1 MKERDIAVGDL
12 GARVK
17 VILFPKGEEYCIA
30 DREANDDYCRQRL
43 AVVSLVSL
51 DLEGGCVGLSVAVG
65 GTKDYDYH
73 SRLAEAATGRK
84 VSRIHSNTLIP
95 TPEDF
100 SHELLSV
107 RGWTRDREWTRE
119 TEIGVFPVLKKRR
132 ERSRLTIGETR
143 LISSGVISVAVAA
156 VIALSSDEFTQV
168 SEQGLELSAEEI
180 RGFRSD
186 FKCSIYD
193 T

>member
-1 MKERDIAVGDL
+1 MS
-12 GARVK
+12 
-17 VILFPKGEEYCIA
+17 P
-30 DREANDDYCRQRL
+30 
-43 AVVSLVSL
+43 
-51 DLEGGCVGLSVAVG
+51 
-65 GTKDYDYH
+65 
-73 SRLAEAATGRK
+73 
-84 VSRIHSNTLIP
+84 IHSNTLIP

-107 RGWTRDREWTRE
+107 REWTRDREWTRE
-119 TEIGVFPVLKKRR
+119 TEIGVSPVLEKRR

-156 VIALSSDEFTQV
+156 VMELPSDELKQA

-180 RGFRSD
+180 RGLRSD
-186 FKCSIYD
+186 FKYSIYD

>member
-1 MKERDIAVGDL
+1 M
-12 GARVK
+12 
-17 VILFPKGEEYCIA
+17 
-30 DREANDDYCRQRL
+30 
-43 AVVSLVSL
+43 VSLVSL

-100 SHELLSV
+100 SHELLSA
-107 RGWTRDREWTRE
+107 RGWTRE
-119 TEIGVFPVLKKRR
+119 TEIGVSPVLEKRR
-132 ERSRLTIGETR
+132 ERSRLTTGETR

-156 VIALSSDEFTQV
+156 VIALSSDEFMQV
-168 SEQGLELSAEEI
+168 SEQGLNLSAKEI
-180 RGFRSD
+180 RSLRSGFRY
-186 FKCSIYD
+186 SIYD

>member
-1 MKERDIAVGDL
+1 VRERDIAVGDL

-17 VILFPKGEEYCIA
+17 VILFPRGKEYCIA
-30 DREANDDYCRQRL
+30 DREANDGYCRQRL
-43 AVVSLVSL
+43 AVVSFVSL
-51 DLEGGCVGLSVAVG
+51 ELNSCLKGGCVDLSVAVG
-65 GTKDYDYH
+65 GAKDYDYH
-73 SRLAEAATGRK
+73 SRLAEVATGRK

-107 RGWTRDREWTRE
+107 RGWTRE
-119 TEIGVFPVLKKRR
+119 TDIGVSPVLKKRR

-156 VIALSSDEFTQV
+156 VIAISSDEFMQV
-168 SEQGLELSAEEI
+168 SEQALELSAEEI
-180 RGFRSD
+180 RGLRSD

>member
-1 MKERDIAVGDL
+1 M
-12 GARVK
+12 
-17 VILFPKGEEYCIA
+17 
-30 DREANDDYCRQRL
+30 
-43 AVVSLVSL
+43 SLVSL
-51 DLEGGCVGLSVAVG
+51 DLEGCVDLSVAVG

-84 VSRIHSNTLIP
+84 VSPIHSNTLIP

-119 TEIGVFPVLKKRR
+119 TEIGVSPVLKKRR
-132 ERSRLTIGETR
+132 ERSRLTIGETKM
-143 LISSGVISVAVAA
+143 ISSGVISVAVAA

-180 RGFRSD
+180 RGLRSD

>member
-1 MKERDIAVGDL
+1 M
-12 GARVK
+12 
-17 VILFPKGEEYCIA
+17 
-30 DREANDDYCRQRL
+30 
-43 AVVSLVSL
+43 SLVSL
-51 DLEGGCVGLSVAVG
+51 DLEGCVDLSVAVG

-107 RGWTRDREWTRE
+107 RGWTRDREWARE
-119 TEIGVFPVLKKRR
+119 TEIGVSPVLEKRR
-132 ERSRLTIGETR
+132 ERSRLTIGETKM
-143 LISSGVISVAVAA
+143 ISSGVISVAVAA

-168 SEQGLELSAEEI
+168 SEQGLNLSAKEI
-180 RGFRSD
+180 RSLRSGFRY
-186 FKCSIYD
+186 SIYD

>member
-1 MKERDIAVGDL
+1 MRERDIAVDDL

-17 VILFPKGEEYCIA
+17 VILFPIGKEYCIA
-30 DREANDDYCRQRL
+30 DRETGGNYCRSRL
-43 AVVSLVSL
+43 AVVSFVSL
-51 DLEGGCVGLSVAVG
+51 NLESGYVDLSAAVG
-65 GTKDYDYH
+65 GTNDYTYH
-73 SRLAEAATGRK
+73 SRLAEVATGRK

-107 RGWTRDREWTRE
+107 RGWTRE
-119 TEIGVFPVLKKRR
+119 TDIGVSPVLKKRR

-156 VIALSSDEFTQV
+156 VIAISSDEFMQV
-168 SEQGLELSAEEI
+168 SEQALELSAEEI
-180 RGFRSD
+180 RGLRSD

>member
-1 MKERDIAVGDL
+1 M
-12 GARVK
+12 
-17 VILFPKGEEYCIA
+17 
-30 DREANDDYCRQRL
+30 
-43 AVVSLVSL
+43 SLVSL
-51 DLEGGCVGLSVAVG
+51 NLEGGCVDLSVAVG
-65 GTKDYDYH
+65 GTKDYSYH
-73 SRLAEAATGRK
+73 SGLAEGATGRK
-84 VSRIHSNTLIP
+84 VSPIHSNTLIP

-119 TEIGVFPVLKKRR
+119 TEIGVSPVLKKRR

-156 VIALSSDEFTQV
+156 VIAISSDEFMQV
-168 SEQGLELSAEEI
+168 SEQALELSAEEI
-180 RGFRSD
+180 RGLRSD

>member
-1 MKERDIAVGDL
+1 MRERDIAVGDL

-17 VILFPKGEEYCIA
+17 TILFPIGKEYCIA

-43 AVVSLVSL
+43 AVVSFVSL
-51 DLEGGCVGLSVAVG
+51 DLKGRCVDLFVAVG

-84 VSRIHSNTLIP
+84 VSPIHSNTLIP

-107 RGWTRDREWTRE
+107 RGWTREAD
-119 TEIGVFPVLKKRR
+119 IGVSPVLKKRR
-132 ERSRLTIGETR
+132 ERSRLTIGETKM
-143 LISSGVISVAVAA
+143 ISSGVISVAVAA

-168 SEQGLELSAEEI
+168 SEQGLNLSAKEI
-180 RGFRSD
+180 RRLRSD

>member
-1 MKERDIAVGDL
+1 M
-12 GARVK
+12 
-17 VILFPKGEEYCIA
+17 
-30 DREANDDYCRQRL
+30 
-43 AVVSLVSL
+43 
-51 DLEGGCVGLSVAVG
+51 SVAVG

-100 SHELLSV
+100 SHELLSA
-107 RGWTRDREWTRE
+107 RGWTRE
-119 TEIGVFPVLKKRR
+119 TEIGVSPVLEKRR
-132 ERSRLTIGETR
+132 ERSRLTTGETR

-168 SEQGLELSAEEI
+168 SEQGLNLSAKEI
-180 RGFRSD
+180 RGLRSD